1 MRLALEFATMLGHVY
16 EKSARIYD
24 LLYTGTGIKDY
35 AAESAE
41 LHQIITGA
49 CPGARTL
56 LDVACGTGAH
66 LTQLRQWYVVEGADV
81 SPAMLE
87 VAGRRLPGVT
97 LHLADM
103 RNLNLGR
110 VFDAV
115 VCLFSSIGYIT
126 DSPELTATVER
137 LAAHVGP
144 GGVLIIDG
152 WIRPDEW
159 NDKHRGDPDV
169 ASDQDTTVV
178 RLALSHRVGNVT
190 ELDMHH
196 LVRDS
201 SAIEYF
207 VENHRLALTPTE
219 EYVSA
224 VENAGLRARVVRDF
238 MPARDRIV
246 GTRDHA

>member
-1 MRLALEFATMLGHVY
+1 VY

-24 LLYTGTGIKDY
+24 LLYTGTGIMDY
-35 AAESAE
+35 PAQAAE
-41 LHQIITGA
+41 LHRIITDA
-49 CPGARTL
+49 CPPARTL

-66 LTQLRQWYVVEGADV
+66 LAELRQWYAVEGADV

-87 VAGRRLPGVT
+87 VARTRLPDVP

-103 RNLNLGR
+103 RKLDLGR
-110 VFDAV
+110 QFDAV

-126 DSPELTATVER
+126 DPSELRSTIAR

-144 GGVLIIDG
+144 GGVLILDG
-152 WIRPDEW
+152 WVRPSEW
-159 NDKHRGDPDV
+159 SDTFRGDPDV
-169 ASDQDTTVV
+169 ASDDVMMVV
-178 RLALSHRVGNVT
+178 RLSFSRRVGNVT

-196 LVRDS
+196 LVRTES
-201 SAIEYF
+201 GIEHF
-207 VENHRLALTPTE
+207 VETHRLALTPTE

-224 VENAGLRARVVRDF
+224 VESAGLRARVVPF

-246 GTRDHA
+246 GTRN